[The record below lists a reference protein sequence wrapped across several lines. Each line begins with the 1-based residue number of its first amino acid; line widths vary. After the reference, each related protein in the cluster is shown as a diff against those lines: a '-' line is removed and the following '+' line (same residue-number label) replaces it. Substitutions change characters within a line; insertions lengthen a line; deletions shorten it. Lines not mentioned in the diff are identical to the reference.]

1 MDKIGKISPFMLR
14 ILGAVLGAVGFILL
28 AYQKQI
34 LGTVLI
40 GIGSVLIAAGGG

>member
-1 MDKIGKISPFMLR
+1 MDKLGKINLFALR
-14 ILGAVLGAVGFILL
+14 ILGAIIGAVGFIFL
-28 AYQKQI
+28 AYQKQL